1 MDIVLDISS
10 SVLYIGRYSNRI
22 EEERKLEEIRQEHI
36 ETTMRQYAEYA
47 RKSYEEDMRL
57 YQDSIDSISAV
68 EELKQQPS
76 DDFR

>member
-10 SVLYIGRYSNRI
+10 SVLYIGRYSSRI
-22 EEERKLEEIRQEHI
+22 EEERKLEEIKQDHI

-47 RKSYEEDMRL
+47 RKCYEEDMRL

-68 EELKQQPS
+68 EGLEQQPS